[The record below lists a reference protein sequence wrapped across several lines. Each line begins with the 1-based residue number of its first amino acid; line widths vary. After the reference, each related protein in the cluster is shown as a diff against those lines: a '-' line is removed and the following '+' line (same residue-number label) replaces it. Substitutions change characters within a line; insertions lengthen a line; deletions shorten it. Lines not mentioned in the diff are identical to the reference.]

1 MTGRVVI
8 VGAGQAGAQVA
19 VSLRQLG
26 FAGEVT
32 LLGEEPHPPYQRP
45 PLSKGY
51 LSGEMALERT
61 WLRSEA
67 YYAKHAI
74 HLRLG
79 ARAARILRDERV
91 LVLENGARLAY
102 DALAL
107 CTGTSA
113 RPLHLPGVDLA
124 GVFYLRTLLDSDAI
138 RAEVRPGARAVV
150 IGGGYIGLEVAAILT
165 KLGAAVTVIE
175 ALERVMNRVVAPPV
189 SAFYAAEHARH
200 GVAIMAG
207 AAVAALEGAR
217 RVERVVCAD
226 GRALAADL
234 VVIGIGAVPNDA
246 LARAAG
252 LEVANGVVVDAF
264 GRTSDPAI
272 FAAGDVTNHPN
283 ALFARRL
290 RLESVHNA
298 MEQAKA
304 LARTIA
310 GQPQAY
316 TDVPWFWSDQYDL
329 KLQIAGVGDPD
340 DELILRGDPATRAF
354 SCLHLR
360 DGRLV
365 AIDCVNRGGD
375 FLVAK
380 KLIAARAAADRS
392 RLADPEVPLGEATAG
407 APDRQKDADLQAAS
421 NGAGRASPRGR

>member
-26 FAGEVT
+26 FAGEIS
-32 LLGEEPHPPYQRP
+32 LLGEEPHLPYQRP

-61 WLRSEA
+61 WLRSEG
-67 YYAKHAI
+67 YYQKHGI
-74 HLRLG
+74 DLRPG
-79 ARAARILRDERV
+79 ARVARILRE
-91 LVLENGARLAY
+91 ARAVVCADGVRLGY
-102 DALAL
+102 DMLAL
-107 CTGTSA
+107 CTGA
-113 RPLHLPGVDLA
+113 RARRLSVPGIDLPGVL
-124 GVFYLRTLLDSDAI
+124 YLRTLADADRI
-138 RAEVRPGARAVV
+138 KAAVRPGATVV
-150 IGGGYIGLEVAAILT
+150 IIGGGYIGLEVAASLT
-165 KLGAAVTVIE
+165 KLGCAVTVIE

-200 GVAIMAG
+200 EVAIVTG
-207 AAVAALEGAR
+207 AAIAALEGVGRVR
-217 RVERVVCAD
+217 RAVCVD
-226 GRALAADL
+226 GRAFPADL
-234 VVIGIGAVPNDA
+234 AVIGIGAVPNDE
-246 LARAAG
+246 LARDAG
-252 LEVANGVVVDAF
+252 LEVDNGVVVDAF

-272 FAAGDVTNHPN
+272 FAAGDLTNHPN

-298 MEQAKA
+298 MEQARA
-304 LARTIA
+304 VARTIA

-316 TDVPWFWSDQYDL
+316 VDVPWFWSDQYDL

-360 DGRLV
+360 AGRLV
-365 AIDCVNRGGD
+365 AIDCVNRGAD
-375 FLVAK
+375 FLAAK
-380 KLIAARAAADRS
+380 KLIAERRPIDTARAADPEA
-392 RLADPEVPLGEATAG
+392 RLAEL
-407 APDRQKDADLQAAS
+407 
-421 NGAGRASPRGR
+421 